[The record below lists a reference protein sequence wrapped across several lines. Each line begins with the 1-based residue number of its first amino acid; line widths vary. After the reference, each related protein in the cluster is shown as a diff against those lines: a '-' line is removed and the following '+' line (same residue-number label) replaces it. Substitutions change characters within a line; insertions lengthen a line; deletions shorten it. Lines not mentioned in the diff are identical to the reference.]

1 MPSLNARLADFEGC
15 GAQVLGISVDSVPCH
30 EAWAKSL
37 GGLGYPLLSDIH
49 RRACQAFGV
58 HDPERNIARRSTFI
72 VDREGI
78 LRFAETYPPRVTPD
92 PEKLLG
98 ILRAIEG
105 PTGLL
110 AGALRFP
117 SP

>member
-15 GAQVLGISVDSVPCH
+15 GAQVLGLSVDSVPCH

-37 GGLGYPLLSDIH
+37 GGLGYPLLSDMH
-49 RRACQAFGV
+49 RRACQAYGV

-78 LRFAETYPPRVTPD
+78 LRFGEIHPPGATPD
-92 PEKLLG
+92 PEKLLAA
-98 ILRAIEG
+98 LRAIGG

-110 AGALRFP
+110 R
-117 SP
+117 